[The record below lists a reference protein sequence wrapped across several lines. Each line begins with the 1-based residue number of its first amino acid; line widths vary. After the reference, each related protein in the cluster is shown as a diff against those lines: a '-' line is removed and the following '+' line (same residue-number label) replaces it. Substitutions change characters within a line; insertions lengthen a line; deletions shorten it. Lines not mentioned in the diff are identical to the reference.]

1 MEPSRHEQTLD
12 IWEIS
17 PECFMGYS
25 ERKENRIYSE
35 GIQSTSQPCPRLEFT
50 GRQQFG
56 KTTLIRSKSESSIVQ

>member
-1 MEPSRHEQTLD
+1 MELSRHEQTLD

-35 GIQSTSQPCPRLEFT
+35 GIQSTSQPGPRLEFT
-50 GRQQFG
+50 APKEISLFF
-56 KTTLIRSKSESSIVQ
+56 